1 METPIEITPETSSPT
16 RIEFDLAKVLTPEEL
31 EKFANAAKSAGAAS
45 LTEHFLNITLR
56 VPHPKAA

>member
-1 METPIEITPETSSPT
+1 MNTPTNTTPETSSPT

-31 EKFANAAKSAGAAS
+31 SKFTDAAKAAGAET

-56 VPHPKAA
+56 VPHPKTV

>member
-1 METPIEITPETSSPT
+1 METPIEMTPETSSPT
-16 RIEFDLAKVLTPEEL
+16 RIEFDLAKVLTVEEL
-31 EKFANAAKSAGAAS
+31 SKFTEAARAAGAEN